1 MGCGRPS
8 SLKAVSP
15 DENNQL
21 VNNTTRL
28 IDNSKI
34 QKPLQQTL
42 QKVIKIQKEDDKND
56 PLYKLLE
63 KMKNFKKSIELSKG
77 SFSQSFDTLQLIF
90 KNIAKDFSKE
100 KFKKIKKSNK
110 FFKEFIGKYESVVD
124 LISFL
129 GFKDSGNEFVFSES
143 LPKSY
148 VQMRIIDLN
157 IAFNKLSSI

>member
-21 VNNTTRL
+21 VNNKTRL

-56 PLYKLLE
+56 PL
-63 KMKNFKKSIELSKG
+63 
-77 SFSQSFDTLQLIF
+77 
-90 KNIAKDFSKE
+90 
-100 KFKKIKKSNK
+100 
-110 FFKEFIGKYESVVD
+110 
-124 LISFL
+124 
-129 GFKDSGNEFVFSES
+129 
-143 LPKSY
+143 
-148 VQMRIIDLN
+148 
-157 IAFNKLSSI
+157 